1 MRLRAANLLLAILGV
16 GLCIASLW
24 SLSRAKEGL
33 SIEAASIEGTPA
45 TVFRP
50 ATDKPLAAVVV
61 AHGFAGSQQLMQAF
75 ATTVARNGYVAVTF
89 DFLGHGRNPAP
100 LGGSITEVEGATR
113 ALVDQTSAVV
123 AHAKGLGDGRVAV
136 LGHSMASDIVVR
148 AAAADPDITATI
160 AVSMFSP
167 AVTATVPKNL
177 LVIVGGLEGMLKE
190 EALRAIGLAIAP
202 QAATPGVTYGDFGAG
217 TARRAAFSDS
227 VEHVGVLYSRA
238 SMAEALGWLDQSFG
252 VQRAADPYLDGRGPW
267 IMALPIGV
275 VLLARPLSA
284 LLPQARERPAG
295 GGMPWRRFWIVLLVP
310 TIATPLLLRVL
321 PTHFLPVLVGDYLAV
336 HFFMFGLLTALCLA
350 LVGRGRAV
358 EGHDR
363 TAPGAFGIATA
374 AAVGFGFIGL
384 VWPIDSYV
392 TSFVPG
398 PARGVLIAAM
408 LAGTL
413 MYFLADEWSTR
424 GAARARFAYP
434 AAKIAF
440 LLSLAGAV
448 ALDFERLFFLM
459 IIIPVIVPFFLVHG
473 LFSRWIYQATRHP
486 LVAAIANAVAFAW
499 AIGVTFPLLAG

>member
-1 MRLRAANLLLAILGV
+1 MRVRASILLLALV
-16 GLCIASLW
+16 GAALCISALW
-24 SLSRAKEGL
+24 NLARTKDGL
-33 SIEAASIEGTPA
+33 RIEAVTIEGTPA
-45 TVFRP
+45 TVYRP
-50 ATDKPLAAVVV
+50 ATGTPHAAVVI

-75 ATTVARNGYVAVTF
+75 ATTFAQNGYVAVTF
-89 DFLGHGRNPAP
+89 DFLGHGRNPSP

-113 ALVDQTSAVV
+113 ALVTQTMTVV
-123 AHAKGLGDGRVAV
+123 AFAKGLAGGKLAV
-136 LGHSMASDIVVR
+136 LGHSMASDLVVR
-148 AAAADPDITATI
+148 AAASEPDISATI

-177 LVIVGGLEGMLKE
+177 LVIVGGLEGMLKD
-190 EALRAIGLAIAP
+190 EAIRAISLATAP
-202 QAATPGVTYGDFGAG
+202 QTAAPGVTYGEFAAG
-217 TARRAAFSDS
+217 TARRAAFSAG
-227 VEHVGVLYSRA
+227 VEHVGVLYSQA
-238 SMAEALGWLDQSFG
+238 SMSEALGWLDQGFG
-252 VQRAADPYLDGRGPW
+252 IERADTPYLDGRGPW
-267 IMALPIGV
+267 IMALLLGV
-275 VLLARPLSA
+275 VLLARPLS
-284 LLPQARERPAG
+284 LFLPRVSEQPAG
-295 GGMPWRRFWIVLLVP
+295 GGLPWRRTWIVLGVPMLV
-310 TIATPLLLRVL
+310 TPLLLRVV

-336 HFFMFGLLTALCLA
+336 HFFVFGLLTALCLA
-350 LVGRGRAV
+350 VVGRGQPKAEGAPTSRA
-358 EGHDR
+358 
-363 TAPGAFGIATA
+363 AFWIASF

-398 PARGVLIAAM
+398 PARGWLVAAM

-424 GAARARFAYP
+424 GERHARFAYP

-473 LFSRWIYQATRHP
+473 LFSRWIYQATGHP
-486 LVAAIANAVAFAW
+486 LVAAVANAVAFAW